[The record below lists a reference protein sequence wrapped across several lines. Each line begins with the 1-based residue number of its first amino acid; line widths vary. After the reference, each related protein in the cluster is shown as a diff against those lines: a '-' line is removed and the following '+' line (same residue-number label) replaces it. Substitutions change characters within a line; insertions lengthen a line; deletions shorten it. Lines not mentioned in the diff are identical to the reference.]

1 MCMVSMPPRMTQAQR
16 KLPNPSITRV
26 YRLTLD
32 DVVQGLVLANL
43 DGRFSLGVDTI
54 ERGQIGFALI
64 DRHRLRGTVLIN

>member
-1 MCMVSMPPRMTQAQR
+1 
-16 KLPNPSITRV
+16 V

>member
-1 MCMVSMPPRMTQAQR
+1 M
-16 KLPNPSITRV
+16 